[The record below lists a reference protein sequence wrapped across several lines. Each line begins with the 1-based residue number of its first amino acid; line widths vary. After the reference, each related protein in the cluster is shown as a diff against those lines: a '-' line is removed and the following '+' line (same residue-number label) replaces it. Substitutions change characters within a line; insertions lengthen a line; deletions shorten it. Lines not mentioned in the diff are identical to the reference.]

1 MRSTKKFWIIIKF
14 LLSAFKCIMMIVCY
28 ENRYEAHLNT
38 AGSVMNRWSAP
49 LTVWIIFPTCEERS
63 QLLPLT
69 CQVLCLYFGHCFI
82 SRDRTAITNVN
93 WPPFLR
99 IVWDPAAGCNLNKHK
114 GNRAFDIRST
124 SAPGRGEGA
133 PDPHV
138 SPQKKEEL
146 HHRCAAGIQ
155 RLPHRTS
162 TPPSSLSLC
171 ARVAQQVAEI
181 RLLSK
186 DRFHCESTSTTL
198 WITVPLFAAA
208 AQQKTWHG
216 SVIFKNEGLFLEI
229 KYEHRVNVHNQ
240 PANTDR

>member
-1 MRSTKKFWIIIKF
+1 MIIVSYEDLWTGMRHISTQQALWWTDKTP
-14 LLSAFKCIMMIVCY
+14 LLLCESSHI
-28 ENRYEAHLNT
+28 
-38 AGSVMNRWSAP
+38 
-49 LTVWIIFPTCEERS
+49 CEERS

-69 CQVLCLYFGHCFI
+69 CLVLCFYSTGHYFI
-82 SRDRTAITNVN
+82 NRDRTAITNVN
-93 WPPFLR
+93 WSPFLR

-138 SPQKKEEL
+138 SPQKRKNYITDVQQEYSTFRAS
-146 HHRCAAGIQ
+146 HC
-155 RLPHRTS
+155 TS
-162 TPPSSLSLC
+162 TPPPSLSLC

-198 WITVPLFAAA
+198 WITAPLFAAA
-208 AQQKTWHG
+208 AQQKMAWERDIQKWRAISGNQIWTW
-216 SVIFKNEGLFLEI
+216 SEC
-229 KYEHRVNVHNQ
+229 
-240 PANTDR
+240 A